1 LRLEV
6 EKLMNKINRIK
17 KLAEG
22 GLYLCKDEM
31 GRNNFELIIRE
42 LGDFQEW
49 QTKNRKK
56 LDEARNGK

>member
-1 LRLEV
+1 
-6 EKLMNKINRIK
+6 MTKIHRVK

-22 GLYLCKDEM
+22 GLYITKDEM

-49 QTKNRKK
+49 QKHNRDK
-56 LDEARNGK
+56 LDKIKNG

>member
-1 LRLEV
+1 VIVEV
-6 EKLMNKINRIK
+6 EKLMTKIHRVK

-22 GLYLCKDEM
+22 GLYITKDEM

-49 QTKNRKK
+49 QKHNRDK
-56 LDEARNGK
+56 LDKIKNG